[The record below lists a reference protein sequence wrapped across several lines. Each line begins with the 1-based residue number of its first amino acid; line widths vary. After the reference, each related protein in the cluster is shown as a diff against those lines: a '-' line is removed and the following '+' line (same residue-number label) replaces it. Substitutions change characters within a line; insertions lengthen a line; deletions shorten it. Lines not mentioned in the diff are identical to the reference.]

1 MKTKS
6 ILSLS
11 LLLLLLCSNS
21 FAGAKQTYPSRYT
34 RIDPQATPSQH
45 NILLYKRKRIFSR
58 KSVKSVGQAM
68 HVWLKGTGYRL
79 SNMHPDQNVYQLLQ
93 LSLPEV
99 HRKLGTVS
107 IEEGLKALAGDPWEL
122 VVDPVHRM
130 VSFRLPDA
138 YAQPMLVMPAT
149 PASQTVSQRTGMALY
164 TKPSSAGRRTT
175 KRCRTLFCNVITTS
189 TLDWI
194 H

>member
-6 ILSLS
+6 ILTLS

-34 RIDPQATPSQH
+34 RIDPQATLSQH
-45 NILLYKRKRIFSR
+45 NILLYRRMRVFSR
-58 KSVKSVGQAM
+58 KSVRTVGQAM
-68 HVWLKGTGYRL
+68 HVWLRGTGYRL

-122 VVDPVHRM
+122 VIDPVHRM

-138 YAQPMLVMPAT
+138 YVQPMLVMPA
-149 PASQTVSQRTGMALY
+149 PATQAVSRRTGKVTH
-164 TKPSSAGRRTT
+164 TKPSSASRRTT
-175 KRCRTLFCNVITTS
+175 KRCRALFCNVKTTS